1 MIFVKQDEFKKLL
14 EWALRPIKAT
24 LKEHTGILKEHTE
37 SLETLK
43 SSVATIEDTVETLKS
58 SVVTMETTINVY
70 GDMYKINNDNAKKL
84 EKRVETLEDK
94 AGVESPPELTLAE
107 VQ

>member
-1 MIFVKQDEFKKLL
+1 MVFVNQDDLKKLL
-14 EWALRPIKAT
+14 EVALEPIKET
-24 LKEHTGILKEHTE
+24 QKEHTALLKEHTE
-37 SLETLK
+37 SLDTLK
-43 SSVATIEDTVETLKS
+43 SSVVTIENTVETLKS